1 MAHRFA
7 ELGAGIAISGRRPE
21 PLEAVVAELAAKG
34 TKAAFAPCDVREPQQ
49 VDQAL
54 ASITG
59 ALGLPDI
66 LVNNAAGN
74 FLCASEDLAPKGFD
88 IVVRIVLHGTFH
100 CTRAIGRAWIDAKR
114 GGSILSITTTY
125 AETGSGFVLPSA
137 CAKAGWTP
145 EQVHS
150 SARGHAEDACW
161 SDDERAV
168 IRLADELHATSSVGD
183 AVWQAASSHFAPE
196 QLIELVML
204 AGLYHA
210 VSFMVNALCVQHEAA
225 APRFPPVA

>member
-1 MAHRFA
+1 MDRPRIAPIDPPYPAEIEAEFEKIMRGAPPLLLFRTIARNSRVLQRF
-7 ELGAGIAISGRRPE
+7 LAG
-21 PLEAVVAELAAKG
+21 
-34 TKAAFAPCDVREPQQ
+34 
-49 VDQAL
+49 
-54 ASITG
+54 
-59 ALGLPDI
+59 GLLD
-66 LVNNAAGN
+66 
-74 FLCASEDLAPKGFD
+74 
-88 IVVRIVLHGTFH
+88 R
-100 CTRAIGRAWIDAKR
+100 
-114 GGSILSITTTY
+114 GSISLRQRELMILRTCALCG
-125 AETGSGFVLPSA
+125 AEYEWGVHIATFG
-137 CAKAGWTP
+137 AKAGWTS
-145 EQVHS
+145 EQVNS